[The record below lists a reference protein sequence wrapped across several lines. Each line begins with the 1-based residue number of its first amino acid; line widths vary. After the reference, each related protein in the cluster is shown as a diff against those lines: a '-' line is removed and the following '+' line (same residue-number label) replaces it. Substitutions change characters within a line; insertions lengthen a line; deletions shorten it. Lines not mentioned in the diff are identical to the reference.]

1 MSVKLSRSMQK
12 SHAAALQTRTLLGGE
27 WWAGIRVVAMGMDL
41 TFNGTEAEGEKT
53 LPYGRQDSNPLKTR
67 SWSEPFEDGVGLPR
81 EGENVNSNGRRYED
95 GDGGTSFYQGDY
107 NSQYGKMDAASS
119 VPMDSGM
126 RGGSMGAMTT
136 NRRSSYDDADDDDL
150 PIAPPG
156 LPPAPP
162 EGLDL
167 DEISRQGDSADKARS
182 LPASVIVMSD
192 LGFTALSLTGGGDE
206 NGMEKSLPYGRKHS
220 RKSSPFGDTSPDGS
234 DEDEGGMPRRQFG
247 DADMDSQYIVER
259 SNSNMYSNYGKM
271 ATAESVFV
279 GDHDRQ
285 TCFGDPDARS
295 AYTAGRRGSMGA
307 ATMGGRKTSAGESEW
322 LGEAFKND
330 LAPPPGLPPA
340 PPEGLDELFKPHGKR
355 FDELPAWK
363 HLRTRSML
371 QSARQAEFEG
381 RDLETERQI
390 RWTEVVREPYSND
403 IDCKVRAL
411 LKLGFTPSVL
421 AGIREQMIVLDE
433 AIATD
438 DELKGDKFSAVVT
451 KMQQLLGLKGETAEL
466 LLTTRAMDPH
476 RVMENSQFV
485 STAPNDDAAEAGDEV
500 EMMKTGSRDKPVVTY
515 PELLDSIIIF
525 TPIGS
530 YEEKLDLL
538 FEMFDSNIKDM
549 EYISMEDVQRLLTWL
564 RKEADYSV
572 HSHQDVVDVMYQRL
586 VRDYIRALREENW
599 GDDLTDDSH
608 PDELLLQQMKD
619 EGLHRYVLEQILL
632 CSEKGGR
639 VRIKPGTEVIVQNV
653 KSKDLN
659 GRRGKV
665 IKKDPRQ
672 KGFMIVQFGTPTG
685 EKHIKTTNLRS
696 APGVEKRGDTKP
708 DAWGMYAKLNLNI
721 RPKMETDPALVKK
734 KGIVLVR
741 DWLSMHLKM
750 ILFLTTLIVM
760 FGLVLYFR
768 YYRREEVRSL
778 LGAAAGMSGASA
790 WVLRFLM
797 ALTMISGCQG
807 FLSKLPK
814 RFQVTS
820 RMSWVHMTLAA
831 GIVLFTLI
839 HIAAAS
845 DVFVTIKDSDPARVN
860 AVLGTESWLFWI
872 GHKMYIPLVGLLIV
886 HSFAGWL
893 EWEYMTLMWFA
904 IPFLILVFEAFI
916 NIVQRIPLKAEVVA
930 TVRGVRGNT
939 GGIEF
944 RVKRPEGRKMAQQQA
959 GEYLEVMATSVD
971 RTWQPAAVVTSPE
984 MEEELVRMQV
994 TGRIGSDWVKKA
1006 EEFVAMEREEI
1017 KEVRVRGPFGMA
1029 AADHIKPPEANGDGK
1044 VLLIANAEGVLSL
1057 TAVMEDLTQ
1066 SLSRPDDAQRRRVSR
1081 LHPIIESFVRSENK
1095 KFEVHILAVVK
1106 AVEGNKRFLEAVY
1119 HCLDHHNHVA
1129 GSEMLDTDVS
1139 KTSRIT
1145 LSVHVTQWAAA
1156 GSGVECWRRMKKL
1169 GSEKKHDGKKDEI
1182 YDMLLSETIRYGT
1195 PDWEAVFRM
1204 CRYRWLDSKVQ
1215 VLHWGDRA
1223 HAQAVRA
1230 ACVSHSY
1237 DPHRKHLRPEDKTIF
1252 DFYPGDIPS
1261 NN

>member
-1 MSVKLSRSMQK
+1 
-12 SHAAALQTRTLLGGE
+12 
-27 WWAGIRVVAMGMDL
+27 MGMDL

-167 DEISRQGDSADKARS
+167 DELGIGDMPI
-182 LPASVIVMSD
+182 LPNPPAHD
-192 LGFTALSLTGGGDE
+192 RTALDREQRMQNVMAQQELSCG
-206 NGMEKSLPYGRKHS
+206 
-220 RKSSPFGDTSPDGS
+220 
-234 DEDEGGMPRRQFG
+234 PR
-247 DADMDSQYIVER
+247 
-259 SNSNMYSNYGKM
+259 
-271 ATAESVFV
+271 
-279 GDHDRQ
+279 
-285 TCFGDPDARS
+285 DP
-295 AYTAGRRGSMGA
+295 T
-307 ATMGGRKTSAGESEW
+307 
-322 LGEAFKND
+322 
-330 LAPPPGLPPA
+330 
-340 PPEGLDELFKPHGKR
+340 ELFKPHGKR

-860 AVLGTESWLFWI
+860 AVLGTNFATDSSISSVDLIVSTPGWTGFAMIAVIIFMGLSVSSHQESWLFWI